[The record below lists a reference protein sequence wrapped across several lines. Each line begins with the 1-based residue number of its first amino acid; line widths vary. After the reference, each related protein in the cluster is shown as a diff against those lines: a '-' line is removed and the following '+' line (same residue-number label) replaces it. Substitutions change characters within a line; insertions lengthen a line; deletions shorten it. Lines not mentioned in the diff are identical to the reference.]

1 MVLGKRNPYGELEK
15 RLGYR
20 FRDRSLLE
28 MALTHRS
35 FRYERTDVTVDN
47 QRLEFLGDAVLDLV
61 LAEYL
66 YSEFT
71 EEDEGFLTSF
81 RSRIASGRSL
91 AKCGRHLGL
100 GEFIKMGR
108 GEESSGGRQRPSNLA
123 DALESIIGAV
133 YLDRGLKGVQKLF
146 DAVFAPVCRD
156 LAGDAWSDN
165 PKGKLQE
172 YTQRNWKSSPEYR
185 LISADGPPHARIFTV
200 AAVLP
205 DGKSSSASAGSK
217 QQAEASAAMKLLA
230 ALEKRG
236 QRRDA
241 G

>member
-15 RLGYR
+15 RLGYK
-20 FRDRSLLE
+20 FKDRSLLE

-35 FRYERTDVTVDN
+35 FRYERTDVAVDN

-66 YSEFT
+66 YSKFS

-91 AKCGRHLGL
+91 AKYGRDLGL
-100 GEFIKMGR
+100 GEFIKIGR
-108 GEESSGGRQRPSNLA
+108 GEEVSGGRQRPSNMA

-133 YLDRGLKGVQKLF
+133 YLDRGLKGVQRLF
-146 DAVFAPVCRD
+146 NTVFAPACRD
-156 LAGDAWSDN
+156 IAGDAWSDN
-165 PKGKLQE
+165 PKGRLQE

-185 LISADGPPHARIFTV
+185 LTSSDGPPHARVFTV
-200 AAVLP
+200 EAMLP
-205 DGKSSSASAGSK
+205 DGASSSASESSK
-217 QQAEASAAMKLLA
+217 QKAEAAAAKKLLA
-230 ALEKRG
+230 VLDKSKRASG
-236 QRRDA
+236 K
-241 G
+241 